1 MKLIIFYKIVI
12 IVMIKVVVV
21 ILVVM
26 GMAIAG
32 PGCPCHHK
40 TSKETGRS
48 AICILHP
55 DNNSGV
61 RGIVTMHQ

>member
-1 MKLIIFYKIVI
+1 
-12 IVMIKVVVV
+12 MIRVVV

-55 DNNSGV
+55 DNNSEV